1 MQQNDLDKAYQY
13 LSAFCGTLP
22 LPMHLVTPNHI
33 DAASNSFLNMYS
45 NEKEACALQF
55 GSIQH

>member
-1 MQQNDLDKAYQY
+1 MQQNDLDKAYKY

-45 NEKEACALQF
+45 NDKEACAL
-55 GSIQH
+55 